1 MGGVARKKS
10 PSTLDKPPSLR
21 YNTHMENTTEMTFE
35 EFTHKLQ
42 HIDWFYMMADDGRAY
57 RDGQAQ
63 VQHYRD
69 LAIAMGGEWQEA
81 FNTKQTEMMERLRR

>member
-1 MGGVARKKS
+1 
-10 PSTLDKPPSLR
+10 
-21 YNTHMENTTEMTFE
+21 MENTTEMTFE

-63 VQHYRD
+63 VQRYRD

-81 FNTKQTEMMERLRR
+81 FDAKQTEMRERMRR

>member
-1 MGGVARKKS
+1 MK
-10 PSTLDKPPSLR
+10 
-21 YNTHMENTTEMTFE
+21 NTTEMTFE
-35 EFTHKLQ
+35 EFTSKLK

-57 RDGQAQ
+57 RDGKAQ
-63 VQHYRD
+63 VEHYRN